1 MGNNIWRVVRVV
13 EGAALEMLHCSGCF
27 VRKECPFQGVSEIK
41 NTNWISCSVLKFCP
55 KIDFDRCELA
65 GQNIRRVV
73 RVVEGAALE
82 MLCGETHLGFESLTL
97 RHCQEPEN
105 GGFRALFFFL
115 RWDFGWILA
124 RLFAVLPSVLG
135 RTVTKHAFRFVRNA
149 LKSAFFPF

>member
-1 MGNNIWRVVRVV
+1 M
-13 EGAALEMLHCSGCF
+13 
-27 VRKECPFQGVSEIK
+27 
-41 NTNWISCSVLKFCP
+41 
-55 KIDFDRCELA
+55 

-73 RVVEGAALE
+73 RVVEGVALE

-124 RLFAVLPSVLG
+124 RFFAVLPSVLG

-149 LKSAFFPF
+149 LKSAFFPLQRVIHLYSDLNKSNCEDFA